1 MGVSCAVC
9 TSLVESRVEVSV
21 LVAVGASES
30 AEPEFESLMQHC
42 MTWTQF
48 FFICCFFFLFLWV
61 FLGPQMYKLG
71 FPGHARGEELTCQC
85 SRHRDAGSFSG
96 LERSPGGGHGNPL

>member
-48 FFICCFFFLFLWV
+48 FFICCFFFLVSLGV
-61 FLGPQMYKLG
+61 FRTSDVQ
-71 FPGHARGEELTCQC
+71 T
-85 SRHRDAGSFSG
+85 G
-96 LERSPGGGHGNPL
+96 LPRSCKR

>member
-9 TSLVESRVEVSV
+9 MSLVESRVEVSV
-21 LVAVGASES
+21 LAAVGASES
-30 AEPEFESLMQHC
+30 AEPEFESLTQHS

-48 FFICCFFFLFLWV
+48 SFICCFFLFLWV

-71 FPGHARGEELTCQC
+71 FPGGARGKELTCQC
-85 SRHRDAGSFSG
+85 SRHRDAGSISG
-96 LERSPGGGHGNPL
+96 SERSPGGGYGNLL